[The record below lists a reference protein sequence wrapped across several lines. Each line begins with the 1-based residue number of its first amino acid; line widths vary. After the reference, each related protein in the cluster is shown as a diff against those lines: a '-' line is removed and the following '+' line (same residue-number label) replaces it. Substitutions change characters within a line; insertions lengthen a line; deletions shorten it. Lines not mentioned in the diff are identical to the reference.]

1 MPLSHHFLV
10 HPLSH
15 HHTTMDFQTMYHT
28 TDEDDDAL
36 SIRSNNTQQTV
47 VVDSMVGASKN
58 CSSWVVDSCGMC
70 TDYMDKQ
77 VQYEMMA
84 QRFQDTANS
93 LKSSGTFDI
102 HKAVASCQSNFDDI
116 KATAAMM
123 FDEESVVESVDVRQ

>member
-1 MPLSHHFLV
+1 
-10 HPLSH
+10 
-15 HHTTMDFQTMYHT
+15 MDFQTMYHT

-36 SIRSNNTQQTV
+36 SIQSQNTQQTV

-58 CSSWVVDSCGMC
+58 CSSWIVDSCGMC
-70 TDYMDKQ
+70 TGYMDKQ

-93 LKSSGTFDI
+93 LKSSGTTFDI
-102 HKAVASCQSNFDDI
+102 QKAVASCQSNFDDI